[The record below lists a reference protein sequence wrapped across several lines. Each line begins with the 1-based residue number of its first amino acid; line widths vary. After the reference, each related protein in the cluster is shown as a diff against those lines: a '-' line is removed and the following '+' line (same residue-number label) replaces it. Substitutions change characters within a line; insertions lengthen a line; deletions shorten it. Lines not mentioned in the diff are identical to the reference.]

1 MTERFER
8 FSLAISELYYYLH
21 KITRDEMEEYGLS
34 GPHAIYLFVLS
45 RNEKGFTSAELS
57 DATFK
62 NKADVSRAVTLLEK
76 KGLVTRNGGAK
87 NSYRAKITLT
97 ADGVAA
103 AKKLKDRAKVVT
115 DKIGKDLTEEN
126 REILYKG
133 LESIALNMRNLCDLK
148 D

>member
-34 GPHAIYLFVLS
+34 GPHAIYLFVLYRHKS
-45 RNEKGFTSAELS
+45 GLTSAELS
-57 DATFK
+57 EATFK

-76 KGLVTRNGGAK
+76 KGLVTRKGGAK

-97 ADGVAA
+97 ACGVSAA
-103 AKKLKDRAKVVT
+103 EKLRDRARVVT
-115 DKIGKDLTEEN
+115 GEISKDITDEN
-126 REILYKG
+126 RQILYKG
-133 LESIALNMRNLCDLK
+133 LESIAKNMREICDVK
-148 D
+148 Y